1 MLRVLYGRAGT
12 GKTGAL
18 FSEIAAAVRA
28 HEGGRVLIV
37 PEQYSH
43 ECERELCRVCG
54 DSASLYAEVLS
65 FTGLARRTAD
75 EVGGSALPVLDK
87 GGRLLCMARAMSQIS
102 QRLRVFR
109 DGARRAQL
117 QMSLL
122 SAVDELK
129 TACVTPDALEETAAA
144 CGGYLGDKLHDLAL
158 ILATY
163 DAVAAAGHT
172 DPADALTRLSERI
185 GESSLKTA
193 KIYLDG
199 FTDFTRQE
207 HRVLE
212 ALIAAGADVT
222 VCLTMDDPRAGS
234 EIFDA
239 QRRTVRM
246 LLHAAHE
253 SGAKAEVTA
262 MPESERGRAEPLR
275 VLDRE
280 LFTYTSQRHDDPDG
294 CITLY
299 QADTIADEC
308 ELAAARAR
316 ELAQQGARW
325 RDIAVAVRGF
335 SDYRSGLERAFR
347 QYDVPLYFA
356 QRTDLMQKPLGA
368 LIASAYE
375 VVTGGWDGEDVIAC
389 LRTGLTGLSA
399 EEIDTLENY
408 TLLWSVRG
416 NQWKRA
422 EPWRQHPD
430 GYDAEATEESNARLQ
445 EIDRLRREAA
455 RPLLLLQARSEAALT
470 ADGQAMALADYF
482 EALGLAERL
491 DSLAQ
496 ELREGGRETLAAE
509 YEQIW
514 SLIVS
519 ALEQFAALLA
529 GVEMDA
535 EEFSRLLLLM
545 LSRYD
550 IGTIPVALDRV
561 TAGELD
567 RMRRREIRHLIL
579 LGASDDRIPRAEE
592 PGGVLSQDERRL
604 LLEFDLDVGGGRDE
618 ELWREYA
625 LAASCLSLP
634 DTTLTVSRAVLGRDG
649 EALRSAFFV
658 QRIERLFGTPV
669 RRVDLSE
676 CKTWAERGAQE
687 LAASALRGAGGMAA
701 AAREWML
708 SAEPDKLDTLARQ
721 AQNLRGSLSPQRVRD
736 LYGATPRFTASRAD
750 KFASCR
756 YAYFLQY
763 GLKAKPRRRA
773 AFAPPEIGTFYH
785 YVLQHVAQ
793 DAAAQGGFAA
803 VSDETLQQR
812 TDYWVERYVHETL
825 NDYADQ
831 NERFVYLFRRLCKS
845 VRQVV
850 LDMAEELRH
859 SDFEPLDF
867 ELDFS
872 DPEAL
877 PPVTLSDGETR
888 VTMSGIADRVDGW
901 LHDGRLYLRVVDY
914 KTGKKSFS
922 LSDVWYGM
930 GLQMLLYLFTL
941 QAVGEQRYGREIV
954 PAGVLYVPARDVLV
968 SAPGDLSDEEIRLKR
983 LAQLRRSGLVLDG
996 DGALQAMGHGEN
1008 TYIKLRSTRGE
1019 GAGVLLATAE
1029 QLGALSRH
1037 VHRTLLDMAQEL
1049 RAGSIACD
1057 PYFRTQQDTA
1067 CLRCDF
1073 YEICH
1078 FAPGTGADRHRVLQ
1092 KLTPDA
1098 FWTLLK
1104 GDDEH
1109 G

>member
-12 GKTGAL
+12 GKTSAL
-18 FSEIAAAVRA
+18 FSQIAAAVAAR
-28 HEGGRVLIV
+28 EGGRVLIV

-65 FTGLARRTAD
+65 FTGLARRVAD
-75 EVGGSALPVLDK
+75 EVGGNTLPVLDK
-87 GGRLLCMARAMSQIS
+87 GGRLLCMARAMRQIA

-122 SAVDELK
+122 QAVDELK
-129 TACVTPDALEETAAA
+129 TACVTPEALEETAAV

-163 DAVAAAGHT
+163 DAVAAAGHA
-172 DPADALTRLSERI
+172 DPSDALTRLADALP
-185 GESSLKTA
+185 ESSLTTA
-193 KIYLDG
+193 TVYLDG

-212 ALIAAGADVT
+212 ALIASGADVT

-234 EIFDA
+234 EIFDQ
-239 QRRTVRM
+239 QRRTARM
-246 LLHAAHE
+246 LLRTAHE
-253 SGAKAEVTA
+253 HGVEAAVTA
-262 MPESERGRAEPLR
+262 MQADAGGRAEPLR

-280 LFTYTSQRHDDPDG
+280 LFTYTSKHFDDPDG
-294 CITLY
+294 CIALW

-308 ELAAARAR
+308 ELAAAKAR
-316 ELAQQGARW
+316 ELVQGGARW
-325 RDIAVAVRGF
+325 RDIAIAVRGF

-375 VVTGGWDGEDVIAC
+375 VITGGWDGEDVIAC
-389 LRTGLTGLSA
+389 LRTGLTPLTA
-399 EEIDTLENY
+399 EEIDLLENY
-408 TLLWSVRG
+408 ALLWSVRG

-430 GYDAEATEESNARLQ
+430 GYDAEPTEESAARLL
-445 EIDRLRREAA
+445 ELDRLRRTAA
-455 RPLLLLQARSEAALT
+455 QPLMLLQKRSEAAAT
-470 ADGQAMALADYF
+470 ADEQAMALAAYF
-482 EALGLAERL
+482 DALGLDERL
-491 DSLAQ
+491 DALART
-496 ELREGGRETLAAE
+496 LRENGREALAAE

-514 SLIVS
+514 ALIVS

-545 LSRYD
+545 LSQYD

-579 LGASDDRIPRAEE
+579 LGASDDRIPRAET

-604 LLEFDLDVGGGRDE
+604 LLEYDLDIGGGRDE

-634 DTTLTVSRAVLGRDG
+634 DTTLTVSYAALGSDG

-658 QRIERLFGTPV
+658 QRIVHLFSTPI
-669 RRVDLSE
+669 RRVDLTD
-676 CKTWAERGAQE
+676 CRTWAARPAQE

-701 AAREWML
+701 AARDRMRE
-708 SAEPDKLDTLARQ
+708 ADPGALDALAQR

-750 KFASCR
+750 RFASCR

-763 GLKAKPRRRA
+763 GLRAKPRRRA

-785 YVLQHVAQ
+785 YVLQHVAK
-793 DAAAQGGFAA
+793 DVAERGGFSE
-803 VSDETLQQR
+803 VSDDTLSAL
-812 TDYWVERYVHETL
+812 TDTWVKQYVHEVL

-831 NERFVYLFRRLCKS
+831 TERFVYLFRRLCRS

-850 LDMAEELRH
+850 LDMAEELRR

-872 DPEAL
+872 DPDQL
-877 PPVTLSDGETR
+877 PPVTLSDGETQ

-901 LHDGRLYLRVVDY
+901 LHEGRLYLRVVDY

-941 QAVGEQRYGREIV
+941 QAVGEQRYGHEIV

-968 SAPGDLSDEEIRLKR
+968 SAPGDLTDEEIRKKR
-983 LAQLRRSGLVLDG
+983 LSQLRRSGLVLDG
-996 DGALQAMGHGEN
+996 TLDAMEHGEN
-1008 TYIKLRSTRGE
+1008 TYIKLRSPRGE
-1019 GAGVLLATAE
+1019 GAGVTLATAE
-1029 QLGALSRH
+1029 ELGLLSRH
-1037 VHRTLLDMAQEL
+1037 VRDTLLDMAREL

-1067 CLRCDF
+1067 CMRCDF
-1073 YEICH
+1073 YDICH
-1078 FAPGTGADRHRVLQ
+1078 FTPGTGSDRHRVLQ
-1092 KLTPDA
+1092 KLAPETVWQ
-1098 FWTLLK
+1098 FLK
-1104 GDDEH
+1104 GGD
-1109 G
+1109 GNG

>member
-1 MLRVLYGRAGT
+1 MLRVLYGRAGS

-18 FSEIAAAVRA
+18 FHQIAQAVAAGK
-28 HEGGRVLIV
+28 GGRVLIV

-43 ECERELCRVCG
+43 ACERELCRVCG
-54 DSASLYAEVLS
+54 DRASLYAEVLS
-65 FTGLARRTAD
+65 FTGLARHVAD
-75 EVGGSALPVLDK
+75 ELGGSGLPVLDK

-117 QMSLL
+117 QLSLL
-122 SAVDELK
+122 SAIDELK
-129 TACVTPDALEETAAA
+129 TACVTPDALEETARA

-158 ILATY
+158 IAATY

-172 DPADALTRLSERI
+172 DPADALTRLADTLH
-185 GESSLKTA
+185 ESSLKTA
-193 KIYLDG
+193 TVYLDG

-212 ALIAAGADVT
+212 ALLACGADVT
-222 VCLTMDDPRAGS
+222 VCLTMDDARAGS

-246 LLHAAHE
+246 LQQAAHAFGVE
-253 SGAKAEVTA
+253 TSVTA
-262 MPESERGRAEPLR
+262 MPDGTRGRVEPLR

-280 LFTYTSQRHDDPDG
+280 LFSYTSERHADPDG

-299 QADTIADEC
+299 RADTLSDEC
-308 ELAAARAR
+308 ELAAARAV
-316 ELAQQGARW
+316 ELAQSGARW

-335 SDYRSGLERAFR
+335 GDYRSGLERAFR
-347 QYDVPLYFA
+347 QYGVPLYLA
-356 QRTDLMQKPLGA
+356 QRTDLLQKPLGA

-375 VVTGGWDGEDVIAC
+375 VITGGWDGEDVIAC
-389 LRTGLTGLSA
+389 LRTGLTALTQ
-399 EEIDTLENY
+399 EETDTLENY

-422 EPWRQHPD
+422 QPWQQHPA
-430 GYDAEATEESNARLQ
+430 GYDAAPTEESEALLA
-445 EIDRLRREAA
+445 EIDRLRRAA
-455 RPLLLLQARSEAALT
+455 AGPLMTLQTRAEQAET
-470 ADGQAMALADYF
+470 ADAQAMALAAYF
-482 EALGLAERL
+482 DALGLAERL
-491 DSLAQ
+491 DALAQ
-496 ELREGGRETLAAE
+496 ELRESGREALAAE

-514 SLIVS
+514 SIIVS
-519 ALEQFAALLA
+519 ALEQFAALLE

-535 EEFSRLLLLM
+535 EEFSRLFLLM

-567 RMRRREIRHLIL
+567 RMRRREIRHLIV
-579 LGASDDRIPRAEE
+579 LGASDDRIPRPAE
-592 PGGVLSQDERRL
+592 PGGVLSADERRL
-604 LLEFDLDVGGGRDE
+604 LLEYDLDVGGGRDE

-634 DTTLTVSRAVLGRDG
+634 DTTLTVSWASMAPDG
-649 EALRSAFFV
+649 AELRSAFFV
-658 QRIERLFGTPV
+658 SRIRQLFGTEPK
-669 RRVDLSE
+669 RVDLTL
-676 CKTWAERGAQE
+676 CKSWSARGAVE
-687 LAASALRGAGGMAA
+687 LAAAGLRGASGMAA
-701 AAREWML
+701 AAHEWMRFTEPETLDAL
-708 SAEPDKLDTLARQ
+708 SKK
-721 AQNLRGSLSPQRVRD
+721 AQTLRGSLSPQRVRD

-763 GLKAKPRRRA
+763 GLRAKPRRKA
-773 AFAPPEIGTFYH
+773 TFAPPEIGTFYH
-785 YVLQHVAQ
+785 YVLQHVAE
-793 DAAAQGGFAA
+793 DTTARGGFAA
-803 VSDETLQQR
+803 VSDETLAEL
-812 TDYWVERYVHETL
+812 TDTYVTRYVHEKL

-872 DPEAL
+872 DPEQL
-877 PPVTLSDGETR
+877 PPLTLSDGETR
-888 VTMSGIADRVDGW
+888 VTMTGIADRVDGW
-901 LHDGRLYLRVVDY
+901 VHDGKLYLRVVDY

-941 QAVGEQRYGREIV
+941 QAVGAERYGREIV

-968 SAPGDLSDEEIRLKR
+968 AAPGDLSDEEIQTKR
-983 LAQLRRSGLVLDG
+983 LAQLRRSGLVREDTM
-996 DGALQAMGHGEN
+996 DAMGHGEN
-1008 TYIKLRSTRGE
+1008 TYIKLRSGRGE
-1019 GAGVLLATAE
+1019 GAGVTVANAE
-1029 QLGALSRH
+1029 QLGQLSRH
-1037 VHRTLLDMAQEL
+1037 VQETLLEMARQL
-1049 RAGSIACD
+1049 RSGSIACD
-1057 PYFRTQQDTA
+1057 PYFRTQTDTA
-1067 CLRCDF
+1067 CATCDF
-1073 YEICH
+1073 YDICH
-1078 FAPGTGADRHRVLQ
+1078 FSPGVGSDRHRVLQ
-1092 KLTPDA
+1092 KLPAETVWS
-1098 FWTLLK
+1098 FLK
-1104 GDDEH
+1104 GGDDD

>member
-18 FSEIAAAVRA
+18 FSEIAKAVAAGQ
-28 HEGGRVLIV
+28 GGRVLIV

-54 DSASLYAEVLS
+54 DRASLFAEVLS
-65 FTGLARRTAD
+65 FTGLARRVAD
-75 EVGGSALPVLDK
+75 EVGGSALPLLDK
-87 GGRLLCMARAMSQIS
+87 GGRLLCMARAMSQIAP
-102 QRLRVFR
+102 RLKVFR

-117 QMSLL
+117 QLSLL
-122 SAVDELK
+122 GAVDELK
-129 TACVTPDALEETAAA
+129 TACVTSDMLAETAAA
-144 CGGYLGDKLHDLAL
+144 CGGYLGDKLSDLAL

-163 DAVAAAGHT
+163 DAVAAAGHA
-172 DPADALTRLSERI
+172 DPSDALTRLAEHI
-185 GESSLKTA
+185 GESSLRTA
-193 KIYLDG
+193 TIYLDG

-212 ALIAAGADVT
+212 ALIACGADVT
-222 VCLTMDDPRAGS
+222 VCLTMDDPAAGS

-246 LLHAAHE
+246 LQRAAHDCGIE
-253 SGAKAEVTA
+253 TTVTA
-262 MPESERGRAEPLR
+262 LPETARGRAEPLHI
-275 VLDRE
+275 LDRE
-280 LFTYTSQRHDDPDG
+280 LFSYASARYSDPDA
-294 CITLY
+294 CIRLY
-299 QADTIADEC
+299 QGDTIPDEC
-308 ELAAARAR
+308 ELAAARAC
-316 ELAQQGARW
+316 ELVQNGARW
-325 RDIAVAVRGF
+325 RDIAIAARGF
-335 SDYRSGLERAFR
+335 QDYRGSLERAFR
-347 QYDVPLYFA
+347 QYDVPLYLA
-356 QRTDLMQKPLGA
+356 QRTDLTQKPLGA
-368 LIASAYE
+368 LIASSYD
-375 VVTGGWDGEDVIAC
+375 VITGGWDGEDVIAC
-389 LRTGLTGLSA
+389 LRTGLTSLTV
-399 EEIDTLENY
+399 EEVDTLENY

-416 NQWKRA
+416 STWKRA
-422 EPWRQHPD
+422 EPWKQHPE
-430 GYDAEATEESNARLQ
+430 GFHAPETEESAALLQ
-445 EIDRLRREAA
+445 EIDRLRRVAA
-455 RPLLLLQARSEAALT
+455 APLQLLQARSESAAT
-470 ADGQAMALADYF
+470 ADAQAMALADYF
-482 EALGLAERL
+482 ESLGLAARL
-491 DSLAQ
+491 DALAQ
-496 ELREGGRETLAAE
+496 ELRETGRETLAAE

-514 SLIVS
+514 NLIVS

-579 LGASDDRIPRAEE
+579 LGASDDRIPRAAQ

-604 LLEFDLDVGGGRDE
+604 LLEFDLDVGGGNDE

-634 DTTLTVSRAVLGRDG
+634 DSTLTVSFATLGGEG

-658 QRIERLFGTPV
+658 QRIERLFGTSV
-669 RRVDLSE
+669 HRVDTAA
-676 CKTWAERGAQE
+676 CKTYSLRGAQE
-687 LAASALRGAGGMAA
+687 LAASALRGAGGAAA
-701 AAREWML
+701 AARDWMRQTDPKRLDAL
-708 SAEPDKLDTLARQ
+708 SRKARQ
-721 AQNLRGSLSPQRVRD
+721 LRGSLSPLRVRA
-736 LYGATPRFTASRAD
+736 LYGETPRFTASRAD

-763 GLKAKPRRRA
+763 GLRAKPRRAA
-773 AFAPPEIGTFYH
+773 AFSMPEIGTFYH
-785 YVLQHVAQ
+785 YVLQHVAEETT
-793 DAAAQGGFAA
+793 ALGGFAA
-803 VSDETLQQR
+803 VSDDTLGSI
-812 TDYWVERYVHETL
+812 TDKWVQTYIHETL

-831 NERFVYLFRRLCKS
+831 TERFVYLFRRLCKS

-872 DPEAL
+872 DRDTI
-877 PPVTLSDGETR
+877 PPLKLTDGDTEVQMT
-888 VTMSGIADRVDGW
+888 GIADRVDGW
-901 LHDGRLYLRVVDY
+901 VHDGRLYLRVVDY
-914 KTGKKSFS
+914 KTGIKTFS

-941 QAVGEQRYGREIV
+941 QSVGSERYGREIV

-968 SAPGDLSDEEIRLKR
+968 SSPENLTDGA
-983 LAQLRRSGLVLDG
+983 LAQKRSALLRRSGLVLDG
-996 DGALQAMGHGEN
+996 DGAMQAMERDGE
-1008 TYIKLRSTRGE
+1008 TYIKLRSPRGE
-1019 GAGVLLATAE
+1019 GAGVTLATAE
-1029 QLGALSRH
+1029 QLGQLSRH
-1037 VHRTLLDMAQEL
+1037 VNETLLEMAREL
-1049 RAGSIACD
+1049 RAGDISCD

-1067 CLRCDF
+1067 CMRCDF

-1078 FAPGTGADRHRVLQ
+1078 FAPGTGTDRHRVL
-1092 KLTPDA
+1092 KRIKPDDV
-1098 FWTLLK
+1098 WTLLK
-1104 GDDEH
+1104 GGEAD

>member
-18 FSEIAAAVRA
+18 LSEIASAVAARQ
-28 HEGGRVLIV
+28 GGRVLIV

-65 FTGLARRTAD
+65 FTGLARHVAD
-75 EVGGSALPVLDK
+75 EVGGGALPVLDK
-87 GGRLLCMARAMSQIS
+87 GGRLLCMARAMSQIAP
-102 QRLRVFR
+102 RLKVFR

-117 QMSLL
+117 QLRLL
-122 SAVDELK
+122 GAVDELK
-129 TACVTPDALEETAAA
+129 TACVTPDALSETAAA
-144 CGGYLGDKLHDLAL
+144 CGGYLGEKLQDLAL

-163 DAVAAAGHT
+163 DAVAAAGHA
-172 DPADALTRLSERI
+172 DPGDALTRLAERLP
-185 GESSLKTA
+185 ESSLNTA
-193 KIYLDG
+193 TLYIDG
-199 FTDFTRQE
+199 FSDFTRQE

-212 ALIAAGADVT
+212 GLLALGTDVT
-222 VCLTMDDPRAGS
+222 VCLTMDDPVSGS

-239 QRRTVRM
+239 QRRTARM

-253 SGAKAEVTA
+253 LGVETEVRAMQTA
-262 MPESERGRAEPLR
+262 GRGRAEPLR
-275 VLDRE
+275 ILDSE
-280 LFTYTSQRHDDPDG
+280 LFTYTASHYEDPEDS
-294 CITLY
+294 ITLW
-299 QADTIADEC
+299 QADTIAEEC
-308 ELAAARAR
+308 EFAAARACD
-316 ELAQQGARW
+316 LAQSGARW

-335 SDYRSGLERAFR
+335 GDYRGGLERAFR

-356 QRTDLMQKPLGA
+356 QRTDLLQKPLGA

-375 VVTGGWDGEDVIAC
+375 VITGGWDGADVIAC
-389 LRTGLTGLSA
+389 LRTGLTPLSV
-399 EEIDTLENY
+399 EEIDLLENY
-408 TLLWSVRG
+408 TLLWTVRG
-416 NQWKRA
+416 NMWKRA
-422 EPWRQHPD
+422 EPWRQHPE
-430 GYDAEATEESNARLQ
+430 GYDAVETEESAALLAQ
-445 EIDRLRREAA
+445 IDALRRTAA
-455 RPLLLLQARSEAALT
+455 RPLRILQERSEAAET
-470 ADGQAMALADYF
+470 ADQQAMALAEYF

-491 DSLAQ
+491 DALAQ
-496 ELREGGRETLAAE
+496 ELRQSGREALAAE

-535 EEFSRLLLLM
+535 EEFSRLLLVM

-567 RMRRREIRHLIL
+567 RMRRREIRHLIV

-592 PGGVLSQDERRL
+592 PGGVLSADERRL
-604 LLEFDLDVGGGRDE
+604 LLEYDLDVGGGRDE
-618 ELWREYA
+618 ELWHEYA

-634 DTTLTVSRAVLGRDG
+634 DTTLTVCRSVLGRDG
-649 EALRSAFFV
+649 ETLRSAFFV
-658 QRIERLFGTPV
+658 DRIRHLFGTEL
-669 RRVDLSE
+669 RRVDPAE
-676 CKTWAERGAQE
+676 CKTWAARGARE
-687 LAASALRGAGGMAA
+687 LAASALRGAGGRAA
-701 AAREWML
+701 AARAWMNETQPN
-708 SAEPDKLDTLARQ
+708 ALDALARQ
-721 AQNLRGSLSPQRVRD
+721 AQNLRGSLSPQRVRA
-736 LYGATPRFTASRAD
+736 LYGETPRFTASRAD

-763 GLKAKPRRRA
+763 GLKAKPRRA
-773 AFAPPEIGTFYH
+773 ATFAPPEIGTFYH

-793 DAAAQGGFAA
+793 DVSAQGGFAA
-803 VSDETLQQR
+803 VSDETLAAL
-812 TDYWVERYVHETL
+812 TDTWVEQYVHETL

-831 NERFVYLFRRLCKS
+831 NDRFVYLFRRLCKS

-850 LDMAEELRH
+850 LDMAEELRR

-872 DPEAL
+872 DPEAI

-941 QAVGEQRYGREIV
+941 EAVGKERYGHEIA

-968 SAPGDLSDEEIRLKR
+968 SAPGDLTPEEIRDKR

-996 DGALQAMGHGEN
+996 DGAMDAMEHGEHA
-1008 TYIKLRSTRGE
+1008 YIKLRSSRGE
-1019 GAGVLLATAE
+1019 GPGVTLATAE
-1029 QLGALSRH
+1029 QLGQLSRH
-1037 VHRTLLDMAQEL
+1037 VHETLLDMAREL
-1049 RAGSIACD
+1049 RSGSIACD
-1057 PYFRTQQDTA
+1057 PYFRSQQDNA
-1067 CLRCDF
+1067 CTHCDF
-1073 YEICH
+1073 YDICH
-1078 FAPGTGADRHRVLQ
+1078 FAPGSGADRHRVLK
-1092 KLTPDA
+1092 KLTPDTV
-1098 FWTLLK
+1098 WTLLK
-1104 GDDEH
+1104 GGEDD

>member
-18 FSEIAAAVRA
+18 FSLIAAAVA
-28 HEGGRVLIV
+28 NKQGGRVLIV

-65 FTGLARRTAD
+65 FTGLARRVAD
-75 EVGGSALPVLDK
+75 EVGGGALPVLDK
-87 GGRLLCMARAMSQIS
+87 GGRLLCMARAMSQIAP
-102 QRLRVFR
+102 RLRVFR

-117 QMSLL
+117 QLSLL

-163 DAVAAAGHT
+163 DAVAAAGHA
-172 DPADALTRLSERI
+172 DPSDALTRLAERI
-185 GESSLKTA
+185 GESSLKSATV
-193 KIYLDG
+193 YLDG

-222 VCLTMDDPRAGS
+222 VCLTMDDSRAGS
-234 EIFDA
+234 EIFDL
-239 QRRTVRM
+239 QRRTART
-246 LLHAAHE
+246 LLHTARTCGVE
-253 SGAKAEVTA
+253 AKIAP

-280 LFTYTSQRHDDPDG
+280 LFTYTNQHYSDPDG
-294 CITLY
+294 CITLW
-299 QADTIADEC
+299 QADTISDEC

-316 ELAQQGARW
+316 ELVQGGARW

-335 SDYRSGLERAFR
+335 SDYRSALERAFR
-347 QYDVPLYFA
+347 QYDVPLYCA

-368 LIASAYE
+368 LIAAAYE
-375 VVTGGWDGEDVIAC
+375 VITGGWDGEDVIAC
-389 LRTGLTGLSA
+389 LRTGLTPLTV

-416 NQWKRA
+416 NMWKRQ

-430 GYDAEATEESNARLQ
+430 GYDAEATEESAARLQ
-445 EIDRLRREAA
+445 EIDRLRRTAA
-455 RPLLLLQARSEAALT
+455 RPLLILQARAEAAET
-470 ADGQAMALADYF
+470 ADQQAMALADYF
-482 EALGLAERL
+482 EALQLAERL

-496 ELREGGRETLAAE
+496 ELRAGGREALAAE

-514 SLIVS
+514 ELIVS

-592 PGGVLSQDERRL
+592 PSGVLSQDERRL
-604 LLEFDLDVGGGRDE
+604 LLEYDLDVGGGRDE

-625 LAASCLSLP
+625 FAASCLSLP
-634 DTTLTVSRAVLGRDG
+634 DTTLTISYAALGHDG
-649 EALRSAFFV
+649 ETLRSAFFV
-658 QRIERLFGTPV
+658 GRIERLFDTQV
-669 RRVDLSE
+669 LRVDVPE
-676 CKTWAERGAQE
+676 CKTWCERGAQE
-687 LAASALRGAGGMAA
+687 LAASAMRGAGGAA
-701 AAREWML
+701 ASAREWML
-708 SAEPDKLDTLARQ
+708 FTDPDRLDTLSRQ

-763 GLKAKPRRRA
+763 GLRAKPRRKA

-793 DAAAQGGFAA
+793 DVTAQGGFAA
-803 VSDETLQQR
+803 VSDETLGAL
-812 TDYWVERYVHETL
+812 TDTWVQRYVHEVL

-831 NERFVYLFRRLCKS
+831 SERFVYLFRRLCKG

-872 DPEAL
+872 DPDAL

-941 QAVGEQRYGREIV
+941 QAVGEQRYGHEIV

-968 SAPGDLSDEEIRLKR
+968 SAPGDLSDEEIQKKR
-983 LAQLRRSGLVLDG
+983 VSQLRRSGLVLDG
-996 DGALQAMGHGEN
+996 DGTLEAMEHGEK
-1008 TYIKLRSTRGE
+1008 TYIKLRSARGE
-1019 GAGVLLATAE
+1019 GAGVTLATAE

-1037 VHRTLLDMAQEL
+1037 VHETLLGMAREL

-1067 CLRCDF
+1067 CMRCDF
-1073 YEICH
+1073 YDICH
-1078 FAPGTGADRHRVLQ
+1078 FTPGTGADRHRMLK
-1092 KLTPDA
+1092 KLTPDTV
-1098 FWTLLK
+1098 WELLK
-1104 GDDEH
+1104 GGDEH